1 MLSSQIHSSQKYMIQ
16 FWSSLWRQI
25 LEAPWRHRL
34 LGSVSKEFACSTS
47 DLLQC
52 MGQEDPWVQSTRQED
67 SLEKEMA
74 IHSSILPWRIPRTE
88 KSDGLQSLESQKVRH
103 DWATSAF
110 TFFLF
115 LYESHALKSLCPFNK
130 KFQSTELPY
139 LIVTKIIP
147 IITTWVPLGPS
158 WNRTPSCVLCL
169 PLVCRRALVY

>member
-1 MLSSQIHSSQKYMIQ
+1 M
-16 FWSSLWRQI
+16 R
-25 LEAPWRHRL
+25 
-34 LGSVSKEFACSTS
+34 
-47 DLLQC
+47 
-52 MGQEDPWVQSTRQED
+52 QEDPWVQSMGQED

-88 KSDGLQSLESQKVRH
+88 KSNGLQSLESQKVRH
-103 DWATSAF
+103 DWATKAF

-147 IITTWVPLGPS
+147 VITTWIPLGPS

-169 PLVCRRALVY
+169 PLVCTKALVSQASPESQKPGSRINDWKHVVTKVVVGPGELVRV